1 MKELLNLVRDKKI
14 EGIRDIRDES
24 NREGIRVAID
34 LRRNVEPETIKRQLY
49 KYTSNRKFFWF

>member
-1 MKELLNLVRDKKI
+1 MRELLSLVREKKI

-34 LRRNVEPETIKRQLY
+34 LRNGVEPETSKKTII
-49 KYTSNRKFFWF
+49 